1 MKNILVLADGKIANA
16 FLKRVNN
23 LDVATKKYHVIYYHD
38 KTMLETK
45 SEQFFYY
52 KFDPTSYIKLV
63 TVLKNTDYYQ
73 VMVVL
78 GNRSDTI
85 ASYENIRKFDSNMQI
100 VLMDVWG
107 LKIDDPHLTLID
119 VTNKLSNI
127 LCNYL
132 PELPLSAQNIG
143 LGIGEIM
150 EFKVPFGSSYIY
162 RHVANVDQKRW
173 KIAAIFREQKLLLPT
188 PRTMILPN
196 DSILAV
202 GNPNVLKSIYKS
214 VKQEFGQF
222 PAPFGENVYCFI
234 DMKVM
239 DSEDIEKLLN
249 DSMLLHAKLNSKKL
263 IFRISNPKQSKVL
276 EKIKNYDDS
285 SSFVVEI
292 DYYNKDMQE
301 LILNDIEIYFVG
313 LMVVDQQFFKKHVG
327 FLYSLQIP
335 ILKVGEESLHDINE
349 SVVLSSHN
357 EMMERISSIVFDFS
371 ALLKLDILLFEF
383 KGEAVDD
390 NLKLIEHFENLSKIF
405 HEKIKIL
412 NTKRNP
418 IRELKERKNFI
429 QLIAFDKKV
438 TQKNFFSI
446 FSTDIDKLYFKLSK
460 NYQLFIPP
468 K

>member
-23 LDVATKKYHVIYYHD
+23 LDVATKKYHVVYYHD
-38 KTMLETK
+38 KTMLETR

-52 KFDPTSYIKLV
+52 KFDPTSYVKLS
-63 TVLKNTDYYQ
+63 TVLNNTDYYQ
-73 VMVVL
+73 IMVVL
-78 GNRSDTI
+78 GNKSDTV
-85 ASYENIRKFDSNMQI
+85 ASYENIRKFNSSIQI
-100 VLMDVWG
+100 VLMDMWG
-107 LKIDDPHLTLID
+107 LKIDDPYLTLID
-119 VTNKLSNI
+119 VTTKLSNI

-150 EFKVPFGSSYIY
+150 EFRIPFGSSFIY

-173 KIAAIFREQKLLLPT
+173 KIAAIFREQKLVLPT
-188 PRTMILPN
+188 PRTMLLPN

-202 GNPNVLKSIYKS
+202 GNPNVLKSVYKS

-234 DMKVM
+234 DMKTM
-239 DSEDIEKLLN
+239 DTPSIEKLLN

-263 IFRISNPKQSKVL
+263 IFRISNPKQSKIL
-276 EKIKNYDDS
+276 EKIRNYNDS
-285 SSFVVEI
+285 SSFIVEV

-313 LMVVDQQFFKKHVG
+313 LMVVNQKFFKKYVS
-327 FLYSLQIP
+327 FLYMLQIP
-335 ILKVGEESLHDINE
+335 ILKVGEDSLNSINE

-383 KGEAVDD
+383 KGEDVED

-429 QLIAFDKKV
+429 QLIAFDKKM
-438 TQKNFFSI
+438 TQKNFLSI